1 MNPEN
6 LKSGD
11 SDDLE
16 ALFDEIAGQKVWESG
31 SDESSDQE
39 PANEP
44 AQAAT
49 EPESV
54 EATAV
59 SAEQAESELGQGTR
73 SEDPRDVFQR
83 VGSLTRKLHD
93 ALRELGYDKSVEAAV
108 SGLPDARA
116 RLAYIA
122 NLTGE
127 AANKVLASVEQCQT
141 MNDEIT
147 AKAQKVDENWDRLF
161 NNEMS
166 LEEFKSHA
174 KETHEFIKSV
184 REQSNVFGS
193 QFTEIMMAQDFHD
206 LTGQVVNRIATM
218 AQTLEEQLVELLLDT
233 TPAEQRK
240 QVEEQWL
247 TGPAMNA
254 EGRTDVCSD
263 QGQVDDLLESL
274 GF

>member
-16 ALFDEIAGQKVWESG
+16 ALFDEIAGQKVWESD
-31 SDESSDQE
+31 STESTSEEQVAE
-39 PANEP
+39 PE
-44 AQAAT
+44 QAAS
-49 EPESV
+49 EEV
-54 EATAV
+54 AATASDASPEV
-59 SAEQAESELGQGTR
+59 TESDLGKGTR

-93 ALRELGYDKSVEAAV
+93 ALRELGYDKSVEAAL

-127 AANKVLASVEQCQT
+127 AANKVLASVERCQT
-141 MNDEIT
+141 INDELT
-147 AKAQKVDENWDRLF
+147 EKAQKVDENWERLF

-166 LEEFKSHA
+166 LEEFKTHA
-174 KETHEFIKSV
+174 KETHEFIKTV
-184 REQSNVFGS
+184 RDQSSVFGS

-206 LTGQVVNRIATM
+206 LTGQAVNRIATM
-218 AQTLEEQLVELLLDT
+218 AQNLEEQLVELLLDT

-240 QVEEQWL
+240 QVEDQWL